1 MNKKTNICFNR
12 VLVDFRT
19 NKDSIRELNRL
30 GLSVYKTTSVDSLYD
45 EVKGHA
51 DMQIHFI
58 NSKAICAPEVYD
70 YYNNL
75 NLSGIELF
83 CGSRYLKSEYPDDVA
98 YNVCNIGKYVISR
111 PLCTAIEIFSEYRSL
126 KKEFLNARQGYAKC
140 SICVVNE
147 NSAIT
152 ADNGMYKLLKENK
165 INVLKISDGYIKLY
179 NMKGFIG
186 GASGLVNNTLLFN
199 GNIKLH
205 PDYENIKFFCKNV
218 GVDIYSLNNSEL
230 TDIGTIMQF

>member
-1 MNKKTNICFNR
+1 MFNR

-19 NKDSIRELNRL
+19 NNETINELNRI
-30 GLSVYKTTSVDSLYD
+30 GYSVYKTTSVDSLYE

-58 NSKAICAPEVYD
+58 NSKAFCAPEVYD
-70 YYNNL
+70 YYNELDLIGINL
-75 NLSGIELF
+75 IK
-83 CGSRYLKSEYPDDVA
+83 GSQPLKETYPDDVL

-152 ADNGMYKLLKENK
+152 ADDGMYNLLKRNN
-165 INVLKISDGYIKLY
+165 INVLKINDGYVSLY

-186 GASGLVNNTLLFN
+186 GASGLINNILYFN
-199 GNIKLH
+199 GDIKTH
-205 PDYENIKFFCKNV
+205 PDYENIKSFCNNV
-218 GVDIYSLNNSEL
+218 GVDIYSLNNEPL
-230 TDIGTIMQF
+230 IDIGTIMQF

>member
-1 MNKKTNICFNR
+1 MFNR
-12 VLVDFRT
+12 VLIDFRT
-19 NKDSIRELNRL
+19 DLETIKELNRI
-30 GLSVYKTTSVDSLYD
+30 GYSVYKTTPVNSLYE

-58 NSKAICAPEVYD
+58 NSKAICAPETYN
-70 YYNNL
+70 YYNML
-75 NLSGIELF
+75 NFDGIELIK
-83 CGSRYLKSEYPDDVA
+83 GSKPLKPTYPDDVL

-152 ADNGMYKLLKENK
+152 ADNGMYKLLKSNG
-165 INVLKISDGYIKLY
+165 INVLKIKEGYVSLY

-186 GASGLVNNTLLFN
+186 GASGLINNILYFN
-199 GNIKLH
+199 GDIKTH
-205 PDYENIKFFCKNV
+205 PDYENIKSFCNNV
-218 GVDIYSLNNSEL
+218 GVDIYSLNKGPL
-230 TDIGTIMQF
+230 IDIGTIMQF

>member
-1 MNKKTNICFNR
+1 MFNR

-19 NKDSIRELNRL
+19 NIETINELNRI
-30 GLSVYKTTSVDSLYD
+30 GCSVYKTTSVDSLYE

-58 NSKAICAPEVYD
+58 NSKGFCAPEVYD
-70 YYNNL
+70 YYNKLDLIGINL
-75 NLSGIELF
+75 IK
-83 CGSRYLKSEYPDDVA
+83 GSQSLKETYPDDVL

-111 PLCTAIEIFSEYRSL
+111 PLCTAIEIFSEYRNL

-152 ADNGMYKLLKENK
+152 ADDGMYNLLKRNN
-165 INVLKISDGYIKLY
+165 INVLKINDGYVSLY

-186 GASGLVNNTLLFN
+186 GASGLINNTLYFN
-199 GNIKLH
+199 GDIKTH
-205 PDYENIKFFCKNV
+205 PDYENIKSFCNNV
-218 GVDIYSLNNSEL
+218 GVDIYSLNNGPL
-230 TDIGTIMQF
+230 IDIGTIMQF